1 MAVVEWL
8 ESLTRQHRVLEN
20 TIHDLEQSPSAD
32 EATIKRL
39 KIEKLAL
46 KDRISACDTRQ
57 MAEAAE

>member
-8 ESLTRQHRVLEN
+8 ESLSRQHRVIEN
-20 TIHDLEQSPSAD
+20 TLHDLEKSPSAD

-46 KDRISACDTRQ
+46 KDRMSAMDTRQ
-57 MAEAAE
+57 LEAAE